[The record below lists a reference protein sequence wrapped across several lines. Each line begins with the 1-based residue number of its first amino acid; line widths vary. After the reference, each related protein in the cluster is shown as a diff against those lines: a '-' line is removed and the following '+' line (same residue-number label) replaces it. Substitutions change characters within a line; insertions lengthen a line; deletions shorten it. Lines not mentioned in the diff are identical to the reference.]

1 MNIVI
6 DLTLITEFFS
16 LRPDLLMW
24 KTFIWFGWLPIV
36 LAFLLGSMQA
46 WVYYR
51 KVKWKHQQTFILLA
65 IDVPRGNEQ
74 TARAVE
80 NMFAYLGGAHKTW
93 SLVEEYWEGK
103 FQLSFSLEV
112 VSIEGY
118 TQFLIHTPFQFRDL
132 VETAVYSQYPDAEI
146 VEVDDYTD
154 GTPDKFPDEE
164 YDIYGG
170 EFIQDNNPMYPIKT
184 YEEFEHQLG
193 RPEEQYKDPM
203 ATLMDLCSSL
213 RKGEQLWFQ
222 ILIIPFGFDWPEHGQ
237 REISRILKEKDVNI
251 TLGNKAVDWVVK
263 IMGDISEVIYK
274 LWGDIDEKKKDEKD
288 DSLKMMQL
296 KPGEKKK
303 VEGIQNKID
312 KLGFQFKSRFVY
324 LARKEVKNVPKVFG
338 GFVGY
343 MKQFMD
349 LGLNSLKPDMNMTVT
364 TVDYLMQNFRLNI
377 RKNKLMNAYKGRST
391 TKGRRKGLMNIEE
404 LATIW
409 HFPTEAVVKAPLIQ
423 KAPGR
428 KATAPMELPLGE
440 EVVSE
445 SILQP
450 IMDDNVQTKTELDK
464 DMEMDIKQI
473 KKAKTKS
480 APPANLPFA

>member
-1 MNIVI
+1 MDIVI
-6 DLTLITEFFS
+6 DLTPLVEFFN

-24 KTFIWFGWLPIV
+24 KVFVWFGWFPI
-36 LAFLLGSMQA
+36 LLTFLLGA
-46 WVYYR
+46 RDTWLFYIR
-51 KVKWKHQQTFILLA
+51 TKWQGTHTFILLA

-74 TARAVE
+74 TAKAVE
-80 NMFAYLGGAHKTW
+80 NMFTYLGGAHKTW
-93 SLVEEYWEGK
+93 SLVETWWEGK
-103 FQLSFSLEV
+103 FQLSFSFEI

-118 TQFLIHTPFQFRDL
+118 TQFLIHTPIQFRNL

-146 VEVDDYTD
+146 VEVDDYTN
-154 GTPDKFPDEE
+154 GAPDKFPDEE
-164 YDIYGG
+164 DDVYGG
-170 EFIQDNNPMYPIKT
+170 EFMQGNNSMYPIKT
-184 YEEFEHQLG
+184 YKEFEHQLG

-213 RKGEQLWFQ
+213 KKGEQLWFQ
-222 ILIIPFGFDWPEHGQ
+222 ILITPFGFDWPALGQ
-237 REISRILKEKDVNI
+237 KEISKILKEKDSNI
-251 TLGNKAVDWVVK
+251 TKSNKTVDWVVEK
-263 IMGDISEVIYK
+263 MGNISEGIYK
-274 LWGDIDEKKKDEKD
+274 LWGDIDDKAKDEKD

-296 KPGEKKK
+296 KPGDKKK
-303 VEGIQNKID
+303 VEGIQEKID

-349 LGLNSLKPDMNMTVT
+349 LGLNNLKPDMNVTVT
-364 TVDYLMQNFRLNI
+364 SVDYLMQNYRLNM
-377 RKNKLMNAYKGRST
+377 RKNKLMRAYKARST
-391 TKGRRKGLMNIEE
+391 TRGRKKGLMNIEE
-404 LATIW
+404 LATLW

-428 KATAPMELPLGE
+428 KATAPMELPISE

-450 IMDDNVQTKTELDK
+450 IMEDNIKTKTELDK
-464 DMEMDIKQI
+464 DIEEEMKEV
-473 KKAKTKS
+473 KKPSS
-480 APPANLPFA
+480 APPTNLPIS